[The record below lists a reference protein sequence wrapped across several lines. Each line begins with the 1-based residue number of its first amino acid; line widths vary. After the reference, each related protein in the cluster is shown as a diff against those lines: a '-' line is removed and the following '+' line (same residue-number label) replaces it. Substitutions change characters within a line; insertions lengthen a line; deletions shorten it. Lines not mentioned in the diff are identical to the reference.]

1 MSDSQPAFVSRAI
14 TGKKLIYLEAALGI
28 VLGASFVI
36 FGWYV
41 LVIAGLSIALSVG
54 VDFVFA
60 RAKKKKIDEGWLV
73 FPLLYALMLPPS
85 APLWMAGV
93 GVVFG
98 NLFAKQLFGGYGKT
112 IFHPA
117 AVGIMFLMISFPA
130 LIFGW
135 YDPQTF
141 GWFNPFSQSS
151 LDALAPVMPLHQINA
166 SGSTFYPLSDL
177 VLGFVPGNIGET
189 FGLLLIGL
197 GAVLAFLK
205 VIDWR
210 LPVSI
215 LVSYIVTAGI
225 FELFGATGG
234 TIPSVFTGSLLFGAI
249 FIASDP
255 VHAPVNKKAIWLYG
269 AGVAFITFIIR
280 YFATFAEGF
289 IFAIII
295 MSAVGALIDAWL
307 TGKEEAA

>member
-1 MSDSQPAFVSRAI
+1 MSDSQSQWVSRAI
-14 TGKKLIYLEAALGI
+14 TGKKLIYLEAALGVI
-28 VLGASFVI
+28 LGASFII

-41 LVIAGLSIALSVG
+41 LAIAALSIGLSVG

-60 RAKKKKIDEGWLV
+60 KGRKQKIDESWLV

-130 LIFGW
+130 IIFGW
-135 YDPQTF
+135 YDPEVY
-141 GWFNPFSQSS
+141 GWFNPFSQAS
-151 LDALAPVMPLHQINA
+151 LDALAPVMPLHEINA
-166 SGSTFYPLSDL
+166 SGSTNYVFSDL
-177 VLGFVPGNIGET
+177 IMGFVPGNIGET
-189 FGLLLIGL
+189 FGLLLLVL
-197 GAVLAFLK
+197 GSALMVLK

-210 LPVSI
+210 LPTSI
-215 LVSYIVTAGI
+215 LVSYLVTAGI

-234 TIPSVFTGSLLFGAI
+234 TIPSMFTGTLLFGAF

-255 VHAPVNKKAIWLYG
+255 VHSPVNAKAIWIYG

-289 IFAIII
+289 VFAVII
-295 MSAVGALIDAWL
+295 MSALGALIDAWI
-307 TGKEEAA
+307 TSKEAPA

>member
-1 MSDSQPAFVSRAI
+1 MSDSQEAFVSRAI
-14 TGKKLIYLEAALGI
+14 TGKKLLYLEGALGI

-41 LVIAGLSIALSVG
+41 LVIAAVSIALSVG

-60 RAKKKKIDEGWLV
+60 KAKKQKIDESWLI

-98 NLFAKQLFGGYGKT
+98 NLFAKQLFGGYGRT

-135 YDPQTF
+135 YDPEVF
-141 GWFNPFSQSS
+141 GWFNPFSQAS

-166 SGSTFYPLSDL
+166 GGSSAWSLLDL
-177 VLGFVPGNIGET
+177 ALGSVPGNIGET
-189 FGLLLIGL
+189 FGLLLIAL
-197 GAVLAFLK
+197 GTVLAVLK
-205 VIDWR
+205 VIEWR
-210 LPVSI
+210 LPVAI
-215 LVSYIVTAGI
+215 IVSYLITAGI

-255 VHAPVNKKAIWLYG
+255 VHAPVNHKAIWIYG
-269 AGVAFITFIIR
+269 AGIAFITFIIR

-289 IFAIII
+289 IFAVII
-295 MSAVGALIDAWL
+295 MSAVGALVDAWL
-307 TGKEEAA
+307 TGKEETA

>member
-1 MSDSQPAFVSRAI
+1 MNDTQDQFVSRAI
-14 TGKKLIYLEAALGI
+14 TGKKLLYLEAALGI
-28 VLGASFVI
+28 VLGASFLI

-41 LVIAGLSIALSVG
+41 LVIAALSVVLSAG

-60 RAKKKKIDEGWLV
+60 RAKKQKIDEGWLV

-135 YDPQTF
+135 YDPQVY
-141 GWFNPFSQSS
+141 GWFSPFSQTS
-151 LDALAPVMPLHQINA
+151 LDALEPLMPLHEINA
-166 SGSTFYPLSDL
+166 TGSTVYSLSDL
-177 VLGFVPGNIGET
+177 MMGSVPGNNGET
-189 FGLLLIGL
+189 FGLLLIVL
-197 GAVLAFLK
+197 GAFLSFFK
-205 VIDWR
+205 VIEWR

-215 LVSYIVTAGI
+215 IVSYIITATF

-234 TIPSVFTGSLLFGAI
+234 TLPSVFTGSLLFGAI

-255 VHAPVNKKAIWLYG
+255 VHAPVNKKAIWMYG
-269 AGVAFITFIIR
+269 AGVAVITFMIR

-289 IFAIII
+289 IFAVII
-295 MSAVGALIDAWL
+295 MSAVGALIDAWM
-307 TGKEEAA
+307 TNKEATV